1 MSEDS
6 STSTRGAH
14 TGALLSA
21 LRRGTRALGAARTA
35 EGLLLGSGVYLA
47 LTALAVG
54 DGQAPAAVPVLFSA
68 GLAGLCAGIAWGF
81 CHRRTLSQVAQDLS
95 RRIGMAEVS
104 AACQD
109 QALSEPQPMAELA
122 ARRVLMRVPPRRLWR
137 LALPVSWPLLLAP
150 LAGGVLLSVVSET
163 HPPASIT
170 SIQQG
175 TMESVRAGA
184 TAAADQV
191 LTAVGE
197 GRLTQDL
204 AEEATALAQEARG
217 LETQLADAEAVKKLS
232 DWLDRASALEQEV
245 TGEPAAREALAQAR
259 RAGEAAL
266 MAMAQSLAGVSGQD
280 SSALAGGAKPPNSS
294 ESGRAAPLEGTSN
307 PQTSSAGQTP
317 TPKEGTIPGS
327 EQTAEAG
334 STPLPPVGVQRGAL
348 ESARDAQLVQLWLEH
363 LKKQ

>member
-1 MSEDS
+1 
-6 STSTRGAH
+6 
-14 TGALLSA
+14 
-21 LRRGTRALGAARTA
+21 
-35 EGLLLGSGVYLA
+35 
-47 LTALAVG
+47 
-54 DGQAPAAVPVLFSA
+54 
-68 GLAGLCAGIAWGF
+68 
-81 CHRRTLSQVAQDLS
+81 
-95 RRIGMAEVS
+95 MAEVS

-191 LTAVGE
+191 LTAVSE
-197 GRLTQDL
+197 GRLPQNL
-204 AEEATALAQEARG
+204 ADDATALAQEARG
-217 LETQLADAEAVKKLS
+217 LETQLADAEAVENLRA
-232 DWLDRASALEQEV
+232 WLDRASALEQEV
-245 TGEPAAREALAQAR
+245 MGEPAAREALAQAR

-266 MAMAQSLAGVSGQD
+266 MAMAQSLVGVPGQD
-280 SSALAGGAKPPNSS
+280 PSALAGGTTPPDSS
-294 ESGRAAPLEGTSN
+294 EFGREAPFQGTSN
-307 PQTSSAGQTP
+307 PQTSPQGQTP
-317 TPKEGTIPGS
+317 TPQEGTIPGS

-334 STPLPPVGVQRGAL
+334 STPLPPVGVQRGVL